1 MDFSNSSTPTYGT
14 HAAYVEG
21 TLQALWAGDVNQD
34 AALIAEG
41 NNSDRTSILAL
52 LLMDANNESA
62 SSNFQIQRYDA
73 ADLNLDGIVL
83 YAGPN
88 NDTNVL
94 FGNILLHPANVDA
107 NSNFIVRE
115 AALQ

>member
-1 MDFSNSSTPTYGT
+1 
-14 HAAYVEG
+14 
-21 TLQALWAGDVNQD
+21 
-34 AALIAEG
+34 
-41 NNSDRTSILAL
+41 
-52 LLMDANNESA
+52 MDANNESA